1 MGRIVARVQALALAL
16 GAPGLFLVALLD
28 SSILSLPEI
37 ADLLV
42 IWMVVQHQ
50 GAPRPRTPRAR
61 RSVRSAGCL
70 ALYYIGRKGGD
81 ALVRKRFRSATV
93 DKALASFQRYG
104 VMAVLIPSI
113 LPPPAPFK
121 IFVLLAGV
129 AEIGV
134 GQFATAVAVGRGARY
149 FTEGLLALWYGEQT
163 IVFMREHGAAVS
175 LAVACCGRLAGY
187 VLWRKAVRRRAI
199 ARILHLVMR

>member
-1 MGRIVARVQALALAL
+1 MGGIVARVQVLALAM
-16 GAPGLFLVALLD
+16 GAPGVFLVALLD

-50 GAPRPRTPRAR
+50 ERLVLYAASATLG
-61 RSVRSAGCL
+61 SVSGCL
-70 ALYYIGRKGGD
+70 GLYFIGRKGGD
-81 ALVRKRFRSATV
+81 ALVRKRFRSTTV
-93 DKALASFQRYG
+93 DRALGVFQRHG
-104 VMAVLIPSI
+104 LMAVLIPSI

-129 AEIGV
+129 ANIGV

-149 FTEGLLALWYGEQT
+149 FTEGLLALWYGERAIEFIRQNG
-163 IVFMREHGAAVS
+163 RAVS
-175 LAVACCGRLAGY
+175 LWLVASLLIGLAGY
-187 VLWRKAVRRRAI
+187 LLWRRAATAARR
-199 ARILHLVMR
+199 